1 MKNNRI
7 SSFQKIDAL
16 HAFPNQ
22 IPPSNTQSNQHD
34 NFLFLV
40 TKPNENN
47 SVINFKDL
55 KSSIVND
62 TVAITGDQVIRGKKI
77 FEDDCTFNGKLFTK
91 EIVDTTQEGDISGY
105 NFIGEQIYFN
115 KVGIGDKFSGGEV
128 DPQASLEVDG
138 GIYSEGNF
146 TSQGSGIFSG
156 SVSSE
161 SLTTNNQAN
170 IGGTLTSSGDI
181 FCGGNLS
188 IDGDLYL
195 SGILKSNQHEG
206 FIEFSSGH
214 LRIAAD
220 DSNYLNI
227 NSGIDV
233 VISGENK
240 FSISNSGNVSIN
252 TDNNSGSLNISG
264 DAYIQE
270 LYVTGEDGSYER
282 VVPQKYDEPVFFSE
296 KINAGLISYDIDLP
310 KTFGSIPSIQTTLL
324 NNSAE
329 PFINYYISDV
339 TENSFKLNLEN
350 LITGTGYFLQVSAS
364 TPKIMSVHE
373 TKMQSFSTGIHEGN
387 VSYDIYF
394 PEQFNKK
401 PVVNLTL
408 QLKQSR
414 KPNDFGQQGD
424 FAFEDPYQY
433 FYSESN
439 EWKRVSATI
448 EQRTSGSAGD
458 KEVQGNFL
466 YICTGEDFWS
476 KISVSGADFNE
487 SEDTDLDDF
496 HIGEDYVYIYS
507 NEANEWK
514 EAAIYTWPYENIPTP
529 MKYTLSNIDQQKF
542 TLNFQEQLKSQYDV
556 HVIAAR

>member
-7 SSFQKIDAL
+7 SSFQKINAL

-22 IPPSNTQSNQHD
+22 IPASSTQSNQHD
-34 NFLFLV
+34 NFLFLI

-47 SVINFKDL
+47 AVINFKDL

-62 TVAITGDQVIRGKKI
+62 TVSITGDQTIRGKKI

-91 EIVDTTQEGDISGY
+91 EIIDTTQEGDISGY

-115 KVGIGDKFSGGEV
+115 KVGIGDKFSAGEV
-128 DPQASLEVDG
+128 EPQASLEIDG

-161 SLTTNNQAN
+161 NLTVNNQAN
-170 IGGTLTSSGDI
+170 IGGVLTSSGDI

-195 SGILKSNQHEG
+195 SGILKSSQHEG
-206 FIEFSSGH
+206 FVQISSDY

-240 FSISNSGNVSIN
+240 FSIDNSGNVSIN
-252 TDNNSGSLNISG
+252 TDNNSGALNISG

-282 VVPQKYDEPVFFSE
+282 VIPQKYDEPVFFSE
-296 KINAGLISYDIDLP
+296 KINAGLISYDISLP
-310 KTFGSIPSIQTTLL
+310 KTFGSTPSIQTTLL
-324 NNSAE
+324 NNSSE
-329 PFINYYISDV
+329 PFVNYYISDV
-339 TENSFKLNLEN
+339 TENSFTLNLED

-364 TPKIMSVHE
+364 TPKIMSIHE
-373 TKMQSFSTGIHEGN
+373 TKMQSFSTGITEGST
-387 VSYDIYF
+387 SYDVYF

-408 QLKQSR
+408 QLKESR

-424 FAFEDPYQY
+424 FAFEEPYQY

-439 EWKRVSATI
+439 EWKRVQATI

-487 SEDTDLDDF
+487 SDDVDLDDF

-507 NEANEWK
+507 SEANEWK

-529 MKYTLSNIDQQKF
+529 MKYTLSNIDRQKF
-542 TLNFQEQLKSQYDV
+542 TLNFNEQLKSQYDV
-556 HVIAAR
+556 HVISAR